1 MAHSGRGKASDDMT
15 APDTAHT
22 PQGLTLG
29 SGRRNRKNWKRRRT
43 VALMMTTALLLAACG
58 PGDAD
63 DSPESE
69 ERGDLRIAWDAQPP
83 TLDPLM
89 TATNT
94 TRDITRNFYEPLIT
108 LDSNGEVQPVL
119 AEEFEISD
127 DASVVTF
134 HLRSDVTF
142 HDGSSFGTEDAV
154 ASLERWIEL
163 TINGQQFFSGAV
175 VDSPE
180 DGVVTLTLEEP
191 MLIAPT
197 LLAEQLQSMH
207 VMPVEVIEA
216 ATDTDGVQEHIG
228 TGPYKLGEW
237 ENDQYI
243 RLDRFDDYVSPEGE
257 TSGTAGTKDPYFD
270 SIYYEF
276 VDDVSTRMTGLQ
288 TGEYDA
294 AVSIPWDS
302 APDLEN
308 DDSVT
313 VVATESGISY
323 PVFNKAE
330 GQMAD
335 INMRQAF
342 MAAIDTEELLLASYT
357 SEDYY
362 TNDGAL
368 VPEGSPWY
376 VPVENDLRDE
386 ADVEEAEERL
396 AAAGYQGEP
405 IRILASRDYI
415 QYYNQ
420 AIVLQQQ
427 LEAAGMNVELI
438 VTDWPTLVETI
449 EDPEAYEMWITGATW
464 RATPVTYGFL
474 DPGSPGWIDSEEI
487 AAAIDDFVYAA
498 DEADAVA
505 AAEDLTHHVYDYL
518 PALPIGAQTTITAVS
533 NDYEGFEFA
542 PFSGGIFYNMRPS
555 S

>member
-1 MAHSGRGKASDDMT
+1 
-15 APDTAHT
+15 
-22 PQGLTLG
+22 
-29 SGRRNRKNWKRRRT
+29 
-43 VALMMTTALLLAACG
+43 MTTAFVLAACG
-58 PGDAD
+58 SGD
-63 DSPESE
+63 SNNSTESD
-69 ERGDLRIAWDAQPP
+69 ERGDFRIAWDAQPP

-119 AEEFEISD
+119 ADDFVLAD
-127 DASVVTF
+127 DASVITF
-134 HLRSDVTF
+134 YLRDDVKF
-142 HDGSSFGTEDAV
+142 HDGSTLGTEDAV

-163 TINGQQFFSGAV
+163 TINGQQFFSGTEI
-175 VDSPE
+175 DSPE

-207 VMPVEVIEA
+207 VMPKEVIDA

-228 TGPYKLGEW
+228 TGPYKMGEW
-237 ENDQYI
+237 VNDQHI
-243 RLDRFDDYVSPEGE
+243 RLDRFEDYVSPEGE
-257 TSGTAGTKDPYFD
+257 TSGAAGTKEPYFD

-276 VDDVSTRMTGLQ
+276 VDDVSTRMVGLQ

-308 DDSVT
+308 DDSLT
-313 VVATESGISY
+313 ITATESGISY

-330 GQMAD
+330 GLMAD
-335 INMRQAF
+335 NNMRQAF
-342 MAAIDTEELLLASYT
+342 MAAIYPEELLLASYT

-376 VPVENDLRDE
+376 VPVENNLRDE
-386 ADVEEAEERL
+386 VDLDEAEDLL

-405 IRILASRDYI
+405 IRILTSRDYI

-420 AIVLQQQ
+420 AIVIQQQ

-449 EDPEAYEMWITGATW
+449 EDPRAYEMWITGATW

-474 DPGSPGWIDSEEI
+474 DPGSPGWIDSDEVAI
-487 AAAIDDFVYAA
+487 AIDDFVYAA
-498 DEADAVA
+498 DEEGAIT
-505 AAEDLTHHVYDYL
+505 AAEDLTRHVYEYL

-542 PFSGGIFYNMRPS
+542 PFSGGIFYNIHPS
-555 S
+555 G